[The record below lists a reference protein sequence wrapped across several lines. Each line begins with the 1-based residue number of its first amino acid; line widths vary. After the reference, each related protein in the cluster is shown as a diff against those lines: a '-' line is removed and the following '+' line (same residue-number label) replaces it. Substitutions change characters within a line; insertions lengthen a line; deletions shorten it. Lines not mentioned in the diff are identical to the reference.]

1 MKIIQNEAQSDLGRK
16 AAKIS
21 TLSSNNFDKYE
32 YLTGKDL
39 GLKPSA
45 FEQAKF
51 EQNLGKIFNKVLS
64 ENDKKEGLLKRL
76 KILKKLKKK
85 LQNIGS
91 IPLIVYNSSKSLSQE
106 AKDLMD
112 EIQDANNNIG
122 YNKLFLLVVTTQNLT
137 IALLVR
143 H

>member
-1 MKIIQNEAQSDLGRK
+1 M
-16 AAKIS
+16 
-21 TLSSNNFDKYE
+21 
-32 YLTGKDL
+32 
-39 GLKPSA
+39 
-45 FEQAKF
+45 
-51 EQNLGKIFNKVLS
+51 LS
-64 ENDKKEGLLKRL
+64 EDDKKEGLIKRL

-91 IPLIVYNSSKSLSQE
+91 IPLIVYNSLKSLSQE
-106 AKDLMD
+106 AKDLID
-112 EIQDANNNIG
+112 EIQDANNDID

>member
-1 MKIIQNEAQSDLGRK
+1 M
-16 AAKIS
+16 
-21 TLSSNNFDKYE
+21 
-32 YLTGKDL
+32 
-39 GLKPSA
+39 
-45 FEQAKF
+45 
-51 EQNLGKIFNKVLS
+51 LS
-64 ENDKKEGLLKRL
+64 EDDKKEGLIKRL

-91 IPLIVYNSSKSLSQE
+91 IPLIVYNSLKSLSQE

-112 EIQDANNNIG
+112 EIQDANNDID

>member
-1 MKIIQNEAQSDLGRK
+1 M
-16 AAKIS
+16 
-21 TLSSNNFDKYE
+21 
-32 YLTGKDL
+32 
-39 GLKPSA
+39 
-45 FEQAKF
+45 
-51 EQNLGKIFNKVLS
+51 LS
-64 ENDKKEGLLKRL
+64 EDDKKEGLIKRL

-91 IPLIVYNSSKSLSQE
+91 IPLIVYNSLKSLSQE

-112 EIQDANNNIG
+112 EIQDANNDID

-137 IALLVR
+137 IALLVC

>member
-1 MKIIQNEAQSDLGRK
+1 M
-16 AAKIS
+16 
-21 TLSSNNFDKYE
+21 
-32 YLTGKDL
+32 
-39 GLKPSA
+39 
-45 FEQAKF
+45 
-51 EQNLGKIFNKVLS
+51 GKIFNKVLS
-64 ENDKKEGLLKRL
+64 EDDKKEGLIKRL

-91 IPLIVYNSSKSLSQE
+91 IPLIVYNSLKSLSQE

-112 EIQDANNNIG
+112 EIQDANNDID

-143 H
+143 HWIFF